1 MAVKTTH
8 PRRGKDQAAN
18 PAPAD
23 NGQSISTGG
32 PQFGES
38 TPTPD
43 PTKFT
48 VKHGSDNNAYSIL
61 DHEKGKLKPLP
72 FKIAEDVEPV
82 LQLADAL
89 GHTGANIVAQRY
101 YPQMSVSDARA
112 WVVRQLLT
120 LNAIADFVVHGRGD
134 EGTYDDPMCVT
145 YVFAGDIRGTHTDV
159 ATMRGKTVEEL

>member
-1 MAVKTTH
+1 MDLNCGRGNVAQPSAFGLSKSGDNFMAVKTTH

-89 GHTGANIVAQRY
+89 GHTGANIVAQI
-101 YPQMSVSDARA
+101 QRA
-112 WVVRQLLT
+112 GQ
-120 LNAIADFVVHGRGD
+120 
-134 EGTYDDPMCVT
+134 
-145 YVFAGDIRGTHTDV
+145 
-159 ATMRGKTVEEL
+159 